1 MCCFF
6 FEIMKQLNKGFNV
19 VKNIVGSSYIIE
31 IDELSKKYQNTLI
44 ILDNNHQIDALYNEL
59 SRLYKS
65 KKILKFPNY
74 GLDDYSSLAIDKDII
89 KDRYECLI
97 EISLNADNKI
107 IITSCRSLFYKIPR
121 LNEILKSWKKIDKFI
136 KYNELIDTLKSF
148 NYEKTS
154 KVIEPGQYRISGSIV
169 DFFSISSHDPV
180 RVNFFEDSLES
191 LKIFNSTTQLTQND
205 IDSSILTSGCIY
217 HLDKKNIEFYKA
229 NVKKYFDSEY
239 IEDIEYEKVISNDS
253 KNYIHNLIPILF
265 KETESLISSLG
276 NNLVCFMNKNLHE
289 EYNDFRNT
297 LNKIYDN
304 EIFNRYLLK
313 PDELI
318 INENDIE
325 HIVKNNYFFIAS
337 DYTKEKNFHKSSYTT
352 LPPLAINYNYKNPFI
367 NLEKVLFNSKYNF
380 IFFIERNDNYKTLAD
395 YLKSQDIEFY
405 EMDNMSISRNRIQ
418 IMREHINEGFI
429 DNNKKTIYVSSN
441 DLFGLIKT
449 RLSSKE
455 ILKSSVIDNLTQI
468 KFNDYI
474 VHQEHGIGRYKGL
487 EIMNI
492 ENKVTELVKIEY
504 ADNNNLYMPI
514 TSLSLIQKYIGNTG
528 INTKLSEL
536 GTDRWLKIKQRA
548 KKKIEDIAA
557 ELLTI
562 QAQRELNKGYKFN
575 LDAHE
580 YGKFCNLF
588 PYVETDDQL
597 SSINQVIEDMC
608 SLKAMDRVV
617 CGDVGFGK
625 TEVILRAA
633 FIAINNDKQVI
644 VIVPTT
650 VLAKQH
656 YDTFT
661 KRFINYDTKIEL
673 MTRAVSQKE
682 KLDVKKNLLN
692 NKTNIVIGTH
702 ALLNKEIKYSNL
714 GLLIIDE
721 EHKFGV
727 KHKESIKNIK
737 NNIDV
742 LTLTATPIPRTLN
755 TALSEI
761 KDMSIINTPPIG
773 RKNIQTNII
782 NKSESEIR
790 EYIDREIARGG
801 QVLYIHNRIETMN
814 DEISYLRGINSNY
827 KIDNV
832 HGRMSTQQIQK
843 VMNSFLS
850 EKVNILIC
858 TSIIES
864 GLDMTNV
871 NTIII
876 NNAQNFGLSQLHQI
890 RGRVGRSAKQAY
902 AGMIIDDQKKL
913 TYEAQKRIDA
923 FINTNSLAGGLDI
936 ASHDLEI
943 RGAGELLGEEQS
955 GQITEIG
962 YGMYTSMLSRAV
974 NRLKNIDEA
983 DDTNQVEIDAF
994 ESTLIPQDYIE
1005 DIFQRLDFYKD
1016 ISSAKNDHDINQIIT
1031 KLIDIFGPIPDHLL
1045 NLLDLSRVKIAGSA
1059 LGAQRIK
1066 INRDNVVIILN
1077 DENSVDTRTLVD
1089 KYTNSKRIKI
1099 INSNQIKYSIESDG
1113 SFSDIC
1119 SEIIKVISEITC

>member
-1 MCCFF
+1 MR
-6 FEIMKQLNKGFNV
+6 QLNKGFNT

-31 IDELSKKYQNTLI
+31 IDELSKKYHNTLI

-74 GLDDYSSLAIDKDII
+74 GLDDYDNKAIDKEII
-89 KDRYECLI
+89 RERYECLI
-97 EISLNADNKI
+97 ELFCNADDKI
-107 IITSCRSLFYKIPR
+107 IITSFRSIFYKIPQ
-121 LNEILKSWKKIDKFI
+121 LNEISKSWKKIDKNI
-136 KYNELIDTLKSF
+136 SYNELIEVLKSF

-191 LKIFNSTTQLTQND
+191 LKIFNQTTQLTKND
-205 IDSSILTSGCIY
+205 IDSGILSSDNIY
-217 HLDKKNIEFYKA
+217 HLDQINIDFYKS
-229 NVKKYFDSEY
+229 NIKNYFDSEY
-239 IEDIEYEKVISNDS
+239 IEDIEYEKMVSNDS

-265 KETESLISSLG
+265 KKSESLITLLG
-276 NNLVCFMNKNLHE
+276 NDSVCFMNKNLQE
-289 EYNDFRNT
+289 EYNDFRNI
-297 LNKIYDN
+297 LNKIYDT
-304 EIFNRYLLK
+304 EIFSRYLIK

-318 INENDIE
+318 ISNNDVENI
-325 HIVKNNYFFIAS
+325 INNNYFFIAS

-352 LPPLAINYNYKNPFI
+352 LPSLAINYNYKNPFI

-380 IFFIERNDNYKTLAD
+380 IFFIERNDNYKTLTD
-395 YLKSQDIEFY
+395 YLKSQGIEFY
-405 EMDNMSISRNRIQ
+405 ETDNISISRNKIQ

-429 DNNKKTIYVSSN
+429 DNNKKIIYVSSN

-455 ILKSSVIDNLTQI
+455 TLKTSVIDNLTQI

-504 ADNNNLYMPI
+504 ADNNNLYIPI

-575 LDAHE
+575 LDTHE

-597 SSINQVIEDMC
+597 STINQVIEDMC
-608 SLKAMDRVV
+608 SLKAMDRVI

-633 FIAINNDKQVI
+633 FVAINNDKQVV

-682 KLDVKKNLLN
+682 KLDVKNNLLN
-692 NKTNIVIGTH
+692 SKTNIVIGTH
-702 ALLNKEIKYSNL
+702 ALLNKEIKYANL

-850 EKVNILIC
+850 EKINILIC

-913 TYEAQKRIDA
+913 TNEAQKRIDA

-974 NRLKNIDEA
+974 NRLKNIDET

-1016 ISSAKNDHDINQIIT
+1016 ISSATNDHDINQIMT
-1031 KLIDIFGPIPDHLL
+1031 NLIDIFGPIPDHLL
-1045 NLLDLSRVKIAGSA
+1045 NLLDLSRVKIAGGA

-1077 DENSVDTRTLVD
+1077 DENSIDTKLL
-1089 KYTNSKRIKI
+1089 
-1099 INSNQIKYSIESDG
+1099 
-1113 SFSDIC
+1113 
-1119 SEIIKVISEITC
+1119 

>member
-1 MCCFF
+1 
-6 FEIMKQLNKGFNV
+6 MKQLNKGFNI

-59 SRLYKS
+59 SRLYNS
-65 KKILKFPNY
+65 KKIVKFPNY
-74 GLDDYSSLAIDKDII
+74 GHDDYSSVAIDKDII

-97 EISLNADNKI
+97 ELLLNTENRI
-107 IITSCRSLFYKIPR
+107 IITTYKSIFYKIPN
-121 LNEILKSWKKIDKFI
+121 LNEISRSWKKIDKNI
-136 KYNELIDTLKSF
+136 SYNELIDALRSF

-154 KVIEPGQYRISGSIV
+154 KVVEPGQYRVSGSII
-169 DFFSISSHDPV
+169 DFFSISSHDPL
-180 RVNFFEDSLES
+180 RVNFFEDNLES
-191 LKIFNSTTQLTQND
+191 LKIFSSTTQLTKHE
-205 IDSSILTSGCIY
+205 IDAGVLSSGSVY
-217 HLDKKNIEFYKA
+217 HLDQKNIDFYKT
-229 NVKKYFDSEY
+229 NVKNYFDSEY
-239 IEDIEYEKVISNDS
+239 IEDIEYEKMVSNDS

-265 KETESLISSLG
+265 KDTKSLISLLDNDS
-276 NNLVCFMNKNLHE
+276 VCFMNKNLRE
-289 EYNDFRNT
+289 EYDDFRNT
-297 LNKIYDN
+297 LNKIYDS
-304 EIFNRYLLK
+304 EILNRYLIK

-318 INENDIE
+318 ISDNDFE
-325 HIVKNNYFFIAS
+325 HIINNNYLYLAS
-337 DYTKEKNFHKSSYTT
+337 DYTKDKNFYKSSYTT
-352 LPPLAINYNYKNPFI
+352 LPSLAINYNYKNPFI
-367 NLEKVLFNSKYNF
+367 NLEKVILNSKYNF
-380 IFFIERNDNYKTLAD
+380 IFFIKRNDNFKTLTD
-395 YLKSQDIEFY
+395 YLERQDIEFY
-405 EMDNMSISRNRIQ
+405 ETDKIISSGKKIQ
-418 IMREHINEGFI
+418 IIREHINEGFV
-429 DNNKKTIYVSSN
+429 DNNKRVIYVSSN

-455 ILKSSVIDNLTQI
+455 ILKTSVIDHLTQI

-504 ADNNNLYMPI
+504 ADNNNLYIPI

-536 GTDRWLKIKQRA
+536 GTDRWLKVKQRA

-575 LDAHE
+575 LNAHE

-597 SSINQVIEDMC
+597 NSINQVIEDMC
-608 SLKAMDRVV
+608 SFKAMDRVI

-633 FIAINNDKQVI
+633 FVAINNNKQVV

-656 YDTFT
+656 YDTFS
-661 KRFINYDTKIEL
+661 KRFINYDIKIEL
-673 MTRAVSQKE
+673 MTRAISQKE
-682 KLDVKKNLLN
+682 KLGVKNNLLN
-692 NKTNIVIGTH
+692 SETNIVIGTH
-702 ALLNKEIKYSNL
+702 ALLNKEIKYANL

-782 NKSESEIR
+782 NKSENEIR
-790 EYIDREIARGG
+790 EYIDREITRGG
-801 QVLYIHNRIETMN
+801 QVLYIHNRIETMG
-814 DEISYLRGINSNY
+814 DEISYLRAINSNY
-827 KIDNV
+827 KIDSV
-832 HGRMSTQQIQK
+832 HGRMTTHQIQK

-850 EKVNILIC
+850 EKINILIC

-864 GLDMTNV
+864 GLDMANV

-890 RGRVGRSAKQAY
+890 RGRVGRSARQAY
-902 AGMIIDDQKKL
+902 AGIIIGDQKKL
-913 TYEAQKRIDA
+913 TNEGQKRIDA
-923 FINTNSLAGGLDI
+923 FVNTNSLAGGLDI

-955 GQITEIG
+955 GQIIEIG

-974 NRLKNIDEA
+974 NQLKNIDDK
-983 DDTNQVEIDAF
+983 DDTVQVEIDAY

-1016 ISSAKNDHDINQIIT
+1016 ISSATNDHDINQIMT
-1031 KLIDIFGPIPDHLL
+1031 RLIDIFGPIPDHLL
-1045 NLLDLSRVKIAGSA
+1045 NLLDLTRVKITGNA

-1066 INRDNVVIILN
+1066 INRDNVVIVLN
-1077 DENSVDTRTLVD
+1077 EENSIDTQILVN
-1089 KYTNSKRIKI
+1089 KYTDSKRIKI
-1099 INSNQIKYSIESDG
+1099 INNNQIKYVIESDG
-1113 SFSDIC
+1113 DFSDVC